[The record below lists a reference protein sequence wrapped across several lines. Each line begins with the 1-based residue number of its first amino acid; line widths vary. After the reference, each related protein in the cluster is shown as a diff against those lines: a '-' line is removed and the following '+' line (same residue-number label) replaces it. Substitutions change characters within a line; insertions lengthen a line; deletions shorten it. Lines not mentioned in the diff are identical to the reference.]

1 MAASALW
8 MIVPGNAAL
17 SAIVLFLI
25 AMPFLYAARK
35 PVHELVRALAHLLGG
50 PLRLVSRWLIA
61 TARDIK
67 ERNKAVLLAHGH
79 EETGQLIARE
89 FERIAALVRRDLE
102 GYPALQRRLL
112 DEITRVE
119 EDYKKCGE
127 VPPPPPEWVEAVDSV
142 AKMKNGNELA
152 QRVLEEINRS
162 IKQIH
167 DKMLNA
173 YRDAYESRHK
183 ILNSFMPFWRSLDK
197 TLKEADQKMTS
208 LNDRATQIDAQME
221 KYQEIIKETDKAE
234 HALTMSQMTQ
244 FFISTLVL
252 IIAAGGALIN
262 YKLIALPMSEMV
274 GAGDYLTASLRTSD
288 VAALVIIFVEA
299 TMGLFLMETLR
310 ITHLFPRIHNLSDQM
325 RGRMMWIA
333 LTLLVTLA
341 GIEAA
346 LALMRDMLIADKAA
360 LLQSLASAPPQA
372 AADSWLG
379 RIPTAGQ
386 MLLGFILP
394 FALAFIAIPLE
405 SFIASLRTV
414 GGAGLVLLAR
424 AAAFVLR
431 LVGHLVRNIARVLIT
446 LYDVVIVMPLLVER
460 LIRTRPGRAAESGR
474 KVSEARIKASDLD
487 DEKLAARRGS

>member
-221 KYQEIIKETDKAE
+221 KYQEIIKKTDKAE
-234 HALTMSQMTQ
+234 HVLTMSQMTQ

-360 LLQSLASAPPQA
+360 LLQSLASAPQHA

-460 LIRTRPGRAAESGR
+460 LITTRPGRAAESGR

-487 DEKLAARRGS
+487 DEKLVARRGS